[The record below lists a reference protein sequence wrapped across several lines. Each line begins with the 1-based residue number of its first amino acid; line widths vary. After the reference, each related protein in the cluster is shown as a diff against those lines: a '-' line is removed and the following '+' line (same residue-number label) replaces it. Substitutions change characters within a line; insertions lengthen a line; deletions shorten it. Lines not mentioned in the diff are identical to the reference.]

1 MCVAC
6 MDAEG
11 VWDHPPG
18 APLPSM
24 VAEGPLRL
32 SWLWSCR
39 LSPVPLDAGPRHRG
53 TPPTGQCSQWRVVGG
68 GHRGHGARGAAG
80 GSCEALAGSRRLA
93 RMKAVRLGHPHPQG
107 RASSQ
112 FSGQRAGCLAGEL

>member
-53 TPPTGQCSQWRVVGG
+53 TPPQGSALSGGRWAAGTGAM
-68 GHRGHGARGAAG
+68 GHGERPGGAARHWRAAG
-80 GSCEALAGSRRLA
+80 GWPG
-93 RMKAVRLGHPHPQG
+93 
-107 RASSQ
+107 
-112 FSGQRAGCLAGEL
+112 